1 MIARHS
7 NKELFNRST
16 CARNTLSVL
25 VVISQPCYLI
35 RLLHLYLNHTTTF
48 YEVIL
53 PYSVISHLASKTPI
67 KWPLYAFINLVLL
80 QLLKSGPLISAITS
94 KQMQHSSCP
103 DCGMHLGFPWSHL
116 FRQTLHLE
124 MSWCKGLSFKILK
137 EEWDVVILL
146 AYKNPIFPNRLI
158 NEQTDELTF
167 SMSRTD

>member
-7 NKELFNRST
+7 DKELFNRST

-25 VVISQPCYLI
+25 VVISQPCHLI

-53 PYSVISHLASKTPI
+53 LYSVISHPASKTPI

-103 DCGMHLGFPWSHL
+103 DCGMHLGFPWSRF
-116 FRQTLHLE
+116 FRQTSHLE
-124 MSWCKGLSFKILK
+124 MSWFRGWSITILNK
-137 EEWDVVILL
+137 EGAVVS
-146 AYKNPIFPNRLI
+146 LI
-158 NEQTDELTF
+158 PY
-167 SMSRTD
+167 